1 VYVNNALNFFANET
15 GRVLKTASGFQTE
28 YVISDHLGN
37 ARMTVVSNE
46 NNEPEILQYDSYY
59 PFGLEMGGLS
69 YVSSTENKF
78 KYNGK
83 EKQDALGLGWYDYGA
98 RFYDPQIGRWH
109 VVDPMAEKYIA
120 LTSYNYCAN
129 NPILFIDIDGKEILA
144 TNIKVQ
150 EMILN
155 TLSKSDRKFV
165 RFDNEGK
172 IDRELLSNSSSE
184 SNNLNSLRT
193 LVFAEEVVEVSI
205 DNKFSYTNKVG
216 EKLVEN
222 MAPVVQDDPNSSSA
236 MSSRT
241 GEVGFTGTTL
251 YPGKNDRN
259 SINSNIQIIVNSSL
273 SNKGLSQVFSHEGY
287 GHALFKI
294 LGYNSSHKIENRNGI
309 NTETN
314 IELKKQ
320 ITSSI
325 DETLKNQDE

>member
-1 VYVNNALNFFANET
+1 
-15 GRVLKTASGFQTE
+15 
-28 YVISDHLGN
+28 
-37 ARMTVVSNE
+37 
-46 NNEPEILQYDSYY
+46 
-59 PFGLEMGGLS
+59 MGGLS

-98 RFYDPQIGRWH
+98 RFYDPQIGRWW
-109 VVDPMAEKYIA
+109 VVDPLAEKYIA